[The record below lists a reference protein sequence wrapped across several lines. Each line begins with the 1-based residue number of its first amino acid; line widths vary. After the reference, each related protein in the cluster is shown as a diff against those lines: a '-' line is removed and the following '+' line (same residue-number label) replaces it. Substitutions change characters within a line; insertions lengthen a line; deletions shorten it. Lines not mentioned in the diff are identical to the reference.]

1 MNYFTQ
7 FWNENRDDKYADWG
21 TSTWYFETDD
31 SDEILKQIT
40 IYKSE
45 KVLKYS
51 EDNLIDEFGV
61 LEDQKLTL
69 EECDGKS
76 ISKEAFYALW

>member
-31 SDEILKQIT
+31 TDEILKQIT

-61 LEDQKLTL
+61 LDDQKLTQ

>member
-7 FWNENRDDKYADWG
+7 FWNKNRDDKYADWG

-31 SDEILKQIT
+31 TDEILKQIT

-61 LEDQKLTL
+61 LDDHKLTL

>member
-7 FWNENRDDKYADWG
+7 FWNEDRDDKYAGWG

-31 SDEILKQIT
+31 TDEILKQIT

-51 EDNLIDEFGV
+51 EENLIDEFGV
-61 LEDQKLTL
+61 LDDHKLTI
-69 EECDGKS
+69 EDCDGES
-76 ISKEAFYALW
+76 ITKEAFYALW

>member
-7 FWNENRDDKYADWG
+7 FWNEDRDDKYSVWG

-31 SDEILKQIT
+31 TDEILKQIT

-61 LEDQKLTL
+61 LDDQKLTI
-69 EECDGKS
+69 EDCDGES
-76 ISKEAFYALW
+76 ITKEAFYALW

>member
-7 FWNENRDDKYADWG
+7 FWNEDRDDKYADWG

-31 SDEILKQIT
+31 TDEILKQIT

-61 LEDQKLTL
+61 LDDQKLTL
-69 EECDGKS
+69 EDCDGES
-76 ISKEAFYALW
+76 ITKEAFYALW